1 MPRRSPLPLAE
12 MMIRPRRSP
21 VARCAT
27 IVDVLGRVTVYRSCT
42 RSVWSAQRMNPFA
55 FVSGTVYDR
64 AVAQPATATS
74 AAIEA
79 AIRNARRAIGRPSAT
94 A

>member
-1 MPRRSPLPLAE
+1 

-55 FVSGTVYDR
+55 FMSGTVYTR
-64 AVAQPATATS
+64 AVAQPAIATH
-74 AAIEA
+74 AAISPA
-79 AIRNARRAIGRPSAT
+79 HRSVRDAIGRPRAT